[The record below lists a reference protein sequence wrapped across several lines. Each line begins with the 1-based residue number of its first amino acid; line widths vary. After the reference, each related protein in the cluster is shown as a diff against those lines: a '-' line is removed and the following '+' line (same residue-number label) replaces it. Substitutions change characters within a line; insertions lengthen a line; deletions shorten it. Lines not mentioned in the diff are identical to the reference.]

1 MPVRSTARSPSSA
14 SSKAGEAMAVRGE
27 GEALLLGGASGES
40 EAVRLLEK
48 PAVLRVLS
56 VLLFAAIWEIAGRI
70 PVSFAFP
77 TFSDTLAAFI
87 GLVADGSL
95 PMAYLSTLQPL
106 VLGVLLSAFI
116 GVGVGTLCGLW
127 RTGEWLLIP
136 VFIVLQAA
144 PVAAFIPLV
153 TFVYGIGMTA
163 KTLAVMILA
172 LPVIVLNTYKAV
184 RNTNASLLLMCR
196 SFLGTPRQQIVKI
209 ILPDASPVIF
219 AGLRLGVA
227 AGFVGVVLAE
237 LLITPTG
244 IGDLITFHRSRAD
257 YAEMYATIASIIV
270 LSTLTLVALQW
281 VEARV
286 FRPEKRGK

>member
-1 MPVRSTARSPSSA
+1 
-14 SSKAGEAMAVRGE
+14 MATNIR
-27 GEALLLGGASGES
+27 AES
-40 EAVRLLEK
+40 EATHLALPVSSDTAGRLRDR
-48 PAVLRVLS
+48 PIILRLVS
-56 VLLFAAIWEIAGRI
+56 IALFAGIWEIAGRI

-77 TFSDTLAAFI
+77 TFSDTIAAFF
-87 GLVADGSL
+87 GLIADGSM
-95 PMAYLSTLQPL
+95 PTAYLSTLQPL
-106 VLGVLLSAFI
+106 VLGILLSAFL
-116 GVGVGTLCGLW
+116 GVGIGIVCGLS

-163 KTLAVMILA
+163 KTIAVMILA

-184 RNTNASLLLMCR
+184 RNVNESLLVMCR
-196 SFLGTPRQQIVKI
+196 SFLGTRWQTITRIV
-209 ILPDASPVIF
+209 LPDASPVIF

-257 YAEMYATIASIIV
+257 YAEMYATIASIIA
-270 LSTLTLVALQW
+270 LSTLTLVFLQW
-281 VEARV
+281 IEVRV
-286 FRPEKRGK
+286 FRPEKRGT

>member
-1 MPVRSTARSPSSA
+1 
-14 SSKAGEAMAVRGE
+14 MATGIRT
-27 GEALLLGGASGES
+27 ES
-40 EAVRLLEK
+40 EAAGLATRSTRGEVGGWQDQPILLRLVSI
-48 PAVLRVLS
+48 A
-56 VLLFAAIWEIAGRI
+56 LFAGIWEIAGRI

-77 TFSDTLAAFI
+77 TFSATFTAFI
-87 GLVADGSL
+87 GLIADGSL
-95 PMAYLSTLQPL
+95 PLAYVSTLQPL
-106 VLGVLLSAFI
+106 LLGIVLSACLGI
-116 GVGVGTLCGLW
+116 GLGTLCGLW

-144 PVAAFIPLV
+144 PVAAFIPMV

-184 RNTNASLLLMCR
+184 RNVNESLVVMCR
-196 SFLGTPRQQIVKI
+196 SFLGTRWQVVTQI

-257 YAEMYATIASIIV
+257 YAEMYATIASIIA
-270 LSTLTLVALQW
+270 LSTLTLIVLQW
-281 VEARV
+281 IEVRV
-286 FRPEKRGK
+286 FRPETRGA

>member
-1 MPVRSTARSPSSA
+1 MAVSIRTD
-14 SSKAGEAMAVRGE
+14 GEAAGLAPLSNRS
-27 GEALLLGGASGES
+27 ATGASWDQPILL
-40 EAVRLLEK
+40 RLVSI
-48 PAVLRVLS
+48 A
-56 VLLFAAIWEIAGRI
+56 LFAGIWEVAGRI

-77 TFSDTLAAFI
+77 TFSDTVEAFF
-87 GLVADGSL
+87 GLLADGSL
-95 PMAYLSTLQPL
+95 ATAYLSTLQPL
-106 VLGVLLSAFI
+106 VLGVVLSAFL
-116 GVGVGTLCGLW
+116 GVGLGTICGLW
-127 RTGEWLLIP
+127 RTGEWLVIP

-144 PVAAFIPLV
+144 PVAAFIPMV

-184 RNTNASLLLMCR
+184 RNVNESLLVMCR
-196 SFLGTPRQQIVKI
+196 SFLGTRWQTVAKI

-257 YAEMYATIASIIV
+257 YAEMYATIASIIA
-270 LSTLTLVALQW
+270 LSTLTLVFLQW
-281 VEARV
+281 VEVRV
-286 FRPEKRGK
+286 FRPESRGA

>member
-1 MPVRSTARSPSSA
+1 MA
-14 SSKAGEAMAVRGE
+14 SVNT
-27 GEALLLGGASGES
+27 ES
-40 EAVRLLEK
+40 EAGSLVLSGRGEASGWADH
-48 PAVLRVLS
+48 PIVLRVIS
-56 VLLFAAIWEIAGRI
+56 IALFALIWEIAGRI

-77 TFSDTLAAFI
+77 TFSDTMVAFF
-87 GLVADGSL
+87 GLIADGS
-95 PMAYLSTLQPL
+95 MFKAYLSTLQPL
-106 VLGVLLSAFI
+106 IIGVVLSAVLGVAI
-116 GVGVGTLCGLW
+116 GTLCGLS
-127 RTGEWLLIP
+127 RLSEWLLIP

-184 RNTNASLLLMCR
+184 RNVNESLRAMCR
-196 SFLGTPRQQIVKI
+196 SFLGTRWQEVTKI

-244 IGDLITFHRSRAD
+244 IGDLITYSRSRAN
-257 YAEMYATIASIIV
+257 YAAMYATIASIIA
-270 LSTLTLVALQW
+270 LSTLTLVVLQW
-281 VEARV
+281 IEVRV
-286 FRPEKRGK
+286 FRPEKKGT

>member
-1 MPVRSTARSPSSA
+1 MTSMQPNLEEVLPV
-14 SSKAGEAMAVRGE
+14 
-27 GEALLLGGASGES
+27 GGASARPAVRHGHGVV
-40 EAVRLLEK
+40 VRLLSI
-48 PAVLRVLS
+48 A
-56 VLLFAAIWEIAGRI
+56 LFAAIWEIAGRI

-77 TFSDTLAAFI
+77 TFSSTVVALFE
-87 GLVADGSL
+87 LMADGSL
-95 PMAYLSTLQPL
+95 FKAYLSTLQPL
-106 VLGVLLSAFI
+106 VLGVVLSTFI

-127 RTGEWLLIP
+127 RPGEWLLIP

-153 TFVYGIGMTA
+153 TFIYGIGITA

-184 RNTNASLLLMCR
+184 RNVNGSLLTMCR
-196 SFLGTPRQQIVKI
+196 SFLGNQRQEIFKIV
-209 ILPDASPVIF
+209 LPDASPVIF

-244 IGDLITFHRSRAD
+244 IGDLITYHRSRAG
-257 YAEMYATIASIIV
+257 YAEMYATIASIIA

-281 VEARV
+281 IETQV
-286 FRPEKRGK
+286 FRPEKRGR

>member
-1 MPVRSTARSPSSA
+1 VAYSVRN
-14 SSKAGEAMAVRGE
+14 E
-27 GEALLLGGASGES
+27 GDAALLGTAS
-40 EAVRLLEK
+40 
-48 PAVLRVLS
+48 PASDAIGLFERPVVLRLIS
-56 VLLFAAIWEIAGRI
+56 FAVFALIWEIAGRI

-77 TFSDTLAAFI
+77 TFSDTFMAFV
-87 GLVADGSL
+87 GLIADGSL
-95 PMAYLSTLQPL
+95 PKAYLSTLQPL
-106 VLGVLLSAFI
+106 VLGVVLSALL
-116 GVGVGTLCGLW
+116 GVGIGTLCGLS
-127 RTGEWLLIP
+127 RPSEWLIVP

-144 PVAAFIPLV
+144 PVAAFIPLI

-163 KTLAVMILA
+163 KTLAVMVLA

-184 RNTNASLLLMCR
+184 RNVNGSLLFMCR
-196 SFLGTPRQQIVKI
+196 SFLGRRRDEVFRI

-257 YAEMYATIASIIV
+257 YAEMYATIASIIA
-270 LSTLTLVALQW
+270 LSTLTLVFIQW
-281 VEARV
+281 IETRV

>member
-1 MPVRSTARSPSSA
+1 MAFA
-14 SSKAGEAMAVRGE
+14 SR
-27 GEALLLGGASGES
+27 SGET
-40 EAVRLLEK
+40 AVPAGTAVVHDARPGLLER
-48 PAVLRVLS
+48 PAVLGLLS
-56 VLLFAAIWEIAGRI
+56 FLLFAAAWEIAGRV

-77 TFSDTLAAFI
+77 TFLDTATAFF
-87 GLVADGSL
+87 GLIADGSL
-95 PMAYLSTLQPL
+95 PAAYLSTLQPL
-106 VLGVLLSAFI
+106 VLGVVLSALI

-127 RTGEWLLIP
+127 RAGEFMLIP
-136 VFIVLQAA
+136 VFVVLQAA

-153 TFVYGIGMTA
+153 TFIYGIGMTA

-184 RNTNASLLLMCR
+184 RNVHGSLLLMCR
-196 SFLGTPRQQIVKI
+196 SFLGTPLQEVVKI
-209 ILPDASPVIF
+209 VLPDASPVIF

-257 YAEMYATIASIIV
+257 YAEMYATIASIIA
-270 LSTLTLVALQW
+270 LSTLTLVGLQW
-281 VEARV
+281 VETRI
-286 FRPEKRGK
+286 FRPEKRGR

>member
-1 MPVRSTARSPSSA
+1 MATNVRT
-14 SSKAGEAMAVRGE
+14 
-27 GEALLLGGASGES
+27 ES
-40 EAVRLLEK
+40 EATNLTLPATSEEAIGLRDRPIILRLVSI
-48 PAVLRVLS
+48 A
-56 VLLFAAIWEIAGRI
+56 LFAGIWEIAGRI

-77 TFSDTLAAFI
+77 TFSDTIAAFF
-87 GLVADGSL
+87 GLIADGSM
-95 PMAYLSTLQPL
+95 PAAYLSTLQPL
-106 VLGVLLSAFI
+106 VLGVLLSTFL
-116 GVGVGTLCGLW
+116 GVGIGIVCGLS
-127 RTGEWLLIP
+127 RAGEWLLIP

-163 KTLAVMILA
+163 KTIAVMILA

-184 RNTNASLLLMCR
+184 RNVNESLLVMCR
-196 SFLGTPRQQIVKI
+196 SFLGTRWQTITRI

-257 YAEMYATIASIIV
+257 YAEMYATIASIIA
-270 LSTLTLVALQW
+270 LSTLTLVFLQW
-281 VEARV
+281 IEVRV
-286 FRPEKRGK
+286 FRPEKRGA

>member
-1 MPVRSTARSPSSA
+1 MNSVRS
-14 SSKAGEAMAVRGE
+14 GD
-27 GEALLLGGASGES
+27 GEALLIGGASQGQAAGLLAS
-40 EAVRLLEK
+40 PALLRLLSI
-48 PAVLRVLS
+48 V
-56 VLLFAAIWEIAGRI
+56 LFAAIWEVAGRV

-77 TFSDTLAAFI
+77 TFSDTAVAFF
-87 GLVADGSL
+87 GLIADGSL
-95 PMAYLSTLQPL
+95 PKAYVSTLQPL
-106 VLGVLLSAFI
+106 VLGVVLSALL
-116 GVGVGTLCGLW
+116 GVGIGTLCGLS
-127 RTGEWLLIP
+127 RAGEWLLVP

-153 TFVYGIGMTA
+153 TFVYGIGLTA

-184 RNTNASLLLMCR
+184 RNVNGSLLLMCR
-196 SFLGTPRQQIVKI
+196 SFLGTRRQEITRIV
-209 ILPDASPVIF
+209 LPDASPVIF

-257 YAEMYATIASIIV
+257 YAEMYATIASIIA

-281 VEARV
+281 LETRV
-286 FRPEKRGK
+286 FRPEKRGR